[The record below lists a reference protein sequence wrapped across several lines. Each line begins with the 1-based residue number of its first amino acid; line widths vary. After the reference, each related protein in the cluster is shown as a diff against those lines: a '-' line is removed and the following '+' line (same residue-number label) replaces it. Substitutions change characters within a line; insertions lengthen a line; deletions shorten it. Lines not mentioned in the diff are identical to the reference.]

1 MVEPLDAKMLE
12 VKFNAGQMNSKF
24 FANYSVESMAKFI
37 TVNWVVGENGKSIP
51 LMVCR
56 TILLNGI

>member
-1 MVEPLDAKMLE
+1 MVEPFDAKMLE
-12 VKFNAGQMNSKF
+12 VKFNAGQLNSKF
-24 FANYSVESMAKFI
+24 FAVELMAKFI

-51 LMVCR
+51 LMVYR

>member
-1 MVEPLDAKMLE
+1 MVEPFDAKMLE
-12 VKFNAGQMNSKF
+12 VKFNAGQLNSKF
-24 FANYSVESMAKFI
+24 FAVELMAKFI